1 MLGKQIMIT
10 DKSLLRFKNN
20 GKFDDPFFK
29 TSSAQTFFKWWLG
42 DWGLVF
48 MGGAVLYSFLWPF
61 SWSLSMSLPSMQT
74 DFNVSHY
81 LPWQSIIFP
90 RQTSS
95 ANKVLVKKSSF
106 APLEYIN
113 SWRRWAQLNAH
124 DFPHKWIMF
133 LEGAYRQIHTLMRK
147 KWEVPTLYDGKKLKR
162 LVGPFT
168 LSFLCRFLS
177 SDGKWI
183 RQLHDCKNFLTLRRL
198 SMGHVLPPLLAA
210 WAFGV
215 LMYLA
220 DFR

>member
-29 TSSAQTFFKWWLG
+29 TSAQTFFKWWLG

-48 MGGAVLYSFLWPF
+48 IGGAVLNSFLCPF

-90 RQTSS
+90 GQTSS

-113 SWRRWAQLNAH
+113 SWRRWVQLNAH

-133 LEGAYRQIHTLMRK
+133 LEGLSSNSYFNAKEMTKGIYCPHPVWWQKT
-147 KWEVPTLYDGKKLKR
+147 E
-162 LVGPFT
+162 T
-168 LSFLCRFLS
+168 LSRPFYFIFPLPLPVLWWKVDPS
-177 SDGKWI
+177 I
-183 RQLHDCKNFLTLRRL
+183 TRL
-198 SMGHVLPPLLAA
+198 
-210 WAFGV
+210 
-215 LMYLA
+215 
-220 DFR
+220 